1 MFASRI
7 NQRPRRSDKGNL
19 ILHIAQEKLARQ
31 VDSLTA
37 ESLHVWSSI
46 HVLGRYTP
54 PFSLNTS
61 LLATSICICIYCL
74 LRAFL
79 YASRQLGRGPSMG
92 KRLLLMPPGGMGAEN
107 ILGQSPRDD
116 EAGVG
121 APDSWLLGDAVCR
134 VSLVISID
142 WNSGIGMPSC
152 HTG

>member
-1 MFASRI
+1 
-7 NQRPRRSDKGNL
+7 
-19 ILHIAQEKLARQ
+19 
-31 VDSLTA
+31 
-37 ESLHVWSSI
+37 
-46 HVLGRYTP
+46 
-54 PFSLNTS
+54 
-61 LLATSICICIYCL
+61 
-74 LRAFL
+74 
-79 YASRQLGRGPSMG
+79 MG